1 MIYLY
6 ILTTIILVGLLYRA
20 IIRIRKKQLNLESL
34 QVNLDRTRNNLAEH
48 EQQNDALHH
57 QLNTCRIEIGNL
69 KNKVEKLSQYQ
80 GVLDIEDYVA
90 ERKNQVESFVE
101 VTKTEAAF
109 LLEKIKAEIESVRH
123 YLEKL
128 EKNSRLNL
136 EAQARERL
144 GGVYN
149 QAVEQENLAA
159 ISKALENKI
168 HGYGIQYLYP
178 AQTVL
183 DQLIDGYDGIH
194 AVQQLKEVR
203 RKIKNAIAANTVG
216 QCDYVEEKRR
226 LSAVA
231 LVTHVFNSKADLYL
245 SQLTHDTMGEFI
257 QALQDD
263 FILINHYGTAFSH
276 ARINESFLKLRLEEL
291 KFAGLVLAFK
301 AQQQAEQSEL
311 QEQMIEG

>member
-6 ILTTIILVGLLYRA
+6 ILTTTILVGLLYRA

-34 QVNLDRTRNNLAEH
+34 QLNLDRTRNNLAEH
-48 EQQNDALHH
+48 EQQNDELHH
-57 QLNTCRIEIGNL
+57 QLNSYRIEIGNL
-69 KNKVEKLSQYQ
+69 KNRVEKLSQYQ
-80 GVLDIEDYVA
+80 DVLDIEHYVA

-101 VTKTEAAF
+101 ATKIEAEF
-109 LLEKIKAEIESVRH
+109 LLEKMTVEIENTRH

-128 EKNSRLNL
+128 EKNSRLNI

-144 GGVYN
+144 GGFYH
-149 QAVEQENLAA
+149 QAVEQENLAV

-178 AQTVL
+178 VQTLL
-183 DQLIDGYDGIH
+183 DQLIEGYDEIH
-194 AVQQLKEVR
+194 AVQQLTEVR

-216 QCDYVEEKRR
+216 QCDYVEENRR
-226 LSAVA
+226 LSAIA

-245 SQLTHDTMGEFI
+245 SQLDHDTLGAFV

-276 ARINESFLKLRLEEL
+276 ARIHESFLKLRLEEFKL
-291 KFAGLVLAFK
+291 AALVLAFK
-301 AQQQAEQSEL
+301 LQQQTKVGEL
-311 QEQMIEG
+311 QEQMVEG